1 MKHRLATLFLI
12 ASFIVGVLTESQG
25 QDAVPTSP
33 AKPLEFAIP
42 VSAAF
47 DLLGV
52 NPSTV
57 MKPGM
62 IRDFKVD
69 WSFQSWRLKPNI
81 AIQAQPVWE
90 LLYNRND
97 LLKYQGASKFMK
109 VLSTLDLSFGTIE
122 DDLQN
127 RRLAGAAKVTLFRE
141 EDPLDVPE
149 LYRQVTEEFYQQQQ
163 GTRELIVALQDTLKQ
178 LGNDPLYLLER
189 FQFQTQLTD
198 ATRQLMQVEA
208 DQKQRIAN
216 IAALYVREHWNA
228 SFVDVAVGRSYTYK
242 NETLDSL
249 GLHEDGIGA
258 WINGSIGLGRK
269 IMLSGL
275 IRYASLQTRKEFGIS
290 NGKSYLTGLNLRY
303 GSPKFN
309 FFAEVLN
316 QSSEGFLHTNR
327 ITLAYGGDW
336 RFSRN
341 VMLSYGLRTVYT
353 RNFQF
358 KNLVPIAS
366 ISCMMR

>member
-1 MKHRLATLFLI
+1 MKNLFRTILVIGLCANYTLAQ
-12 ASFIVGVLTESQG
+12 E
-25 QDAVPTSP
+25 VPEPP

-90 LLYNRND
+90 LLYNRNN
-97 LLKYQGASKFMK
+97 LLKYQRASKFMK
-109 VLSTLDLSFGTIE
+109 LLSTLDLSFGTLE

-127 RRLAGAAKVTLFRE
+127 RRLAGAAKVTLFRQ

-149 LYRQVTEEFYQQQQ
+149 LYQKVTEEFYQQQQ
-163 GTRELIVALQDTLKQ
+163 GTLNLIVSLQDTLQK
-178 LGNDPLYLLER
+178 LGKDPLYLLER

-198 ATRQLMQVEA
+198 ATRQLLQIEA
-208 DQKQRIAN
+208 DQKQRISN

-228 SFVDVAVGRSYTYK
+228 SFVDVALGRSYTYR
-242 NETLDSL
+242 NEALDSL
-249 GLHEDGIGA
+249 GLQEDGVGA
-258 WINGSIGLGRK
+258 WINGSVGIGRK
-269 IMLSGL
+269 VMLSGL
-275 IRYASLQTRKEFGIS
+275 VRYTTLNVREEFGLLG
-290 NGKSYLTGLNLRY
+290 GKSYLTGLNLRY

-353 RNFQF
+353 RNFVF
-358 KNLVPIAS
+358 KNLIPIAS